1 MEQRK
6 VPFTREAEQSVLGAM
21 MLDGEV
27 VSLAMEHLTPEDFY
41 LPQHQV
47 LYTAMRTLYETG
59 KPIDLVTAMD
69 ALAARGTLEGVG
81 GIAYLTELQ
90 MMVPATANAG
100 EYIRLVEEKALL
112 RKLIGAAGKIDA
124 AAHDA
129 PEGPAPVMEM
139 AEKEIFN
146 LSLSRS
152 KDAFVHIRPTLVE
165 VYSQLEQTFANK
177 DRITGLST
185 GFTLLDNMTSG
196 LHPAEMIL
204 VAARPSMG
212 KTAFVMNVAQHVA
225 LHEKVPVAVFSLEMS
240 REQLVNRLLCAESMV
255 SLQKARTGDL
265 SHEDWKK
272 LVMGMS
278 SLSTAPVFI
287 DDTPGITLGEMRS
300 KCRRLKLEH
309 GLGLIVIDYL
319 QLMSGGGKG
328 DNRQQEISE
337 ISRGLKILSREMS
350 CPVIALSQ
358 LSRAPEQRPNH
369 RPILSDLRESGAI
382 EQDADIVMF
391 LYRDAYYNKDNPD
404 SDVPE
409 NVAELSIAKQRNGP
423 TGTIKLCWLGEY
435 TRFTNLGPDQAP
447 M

>member
-1 MEQRK
+1 MNQRK
-6 VPFTREAEQSVLGAM
+6 VPHSREAEQSVLGAM
-21 MLDGEV
+21 MLDAEV
-27 VSLAMEHLTPEDFY
+27 VARAVEHLTNEDFY

-47 LYTAMRTLYETG
+47 LYAAMRTLYEAG
-59 KPIDLVTAMD
+59 KPIDLVTTMD

-81 GIAYLTELQ
+81 GIGYLSELQ
-90 MMVPATANAG
+90 TLVPSTANAG

-112 RKLIGAAGKIDA
+112 RKLITAASKIDEA
-124 AAHDA
+124 SHNA
-129 PEGPAPVMEM
+129 PEGPAPVMEL

-146 LSLSRS
+146 LSLSRA
-152 KDAFVHIRPTLVE
+152 KDSFVHIRPTLVE

-212 KTAFVMNVAQHVA
+212 KTAFVMNIVQHVA
-225 LHEKVPVAVFSLEMS
+225 LREKVPVGVFSLEMS
-240 REQLVNRLLCAESMV
+240 REQLVNRMLCAESMV

-287 DDTPGITLGEMRS
+287 DDTPGITVGEMRS

-309 GLGLIVIDYL
+309 GLGLVVIDYL
-319 QLMSGGGKG
+319 QLMSGGGKS

-337 ISRGLKILSREMS
+337 ISRSLKILSREMH

-382 EQDADIVMF
+382 EQDADLVMF

-435 TRFTNLGPDQAP
+435 TRFTNLGPEHGA

>member
-1 MEQRK
+1 MEQRR
-6 VPFTREAEQSVLGAM
+6 VPHSREAEQSVLGAM
-21 MLDGEV
+21 LLDAEV
-27 VSLAMEHLTPEDFY
+27 VARAVEHLAAEDFY

-47 LYTAMRTLYETG
+47 LYAAMRTLYETG

-81 GIAYLTELQ
+81 GIGYLTELQ
-90 MMVPATANAG
+90 MLVPSTANAG
-100 EYIRLVEEKALL
+100 EYIRLVEEKSLL
-112 RKLIGAAGKIDA
+112 RKLIAAGGKISA

-146 LSLSRS
+146 LSLSRA

-212 KTAFVMNVAQHVA
+212 KTAFVMNIAQHVA
-225 LHEKVPVAVFSLEMS
+225 LREKVPVGVFSLEMS
-240 REQLVNRLLCAESMV
+240 REQLVNRMLCAESMV

-278 SLSTAPVFI
+278 SLSTAPVYI
-287 DDTPGITLGEMRS
+287 DDTPGITVGEMRS

-309 GLGLIVIDYL
+309 GLGLIIIDYL

-337 ISRGLKILSREMS
+337 ISRSLKILSREMQ

-382 EQDADIVMF
+382 EQDADLVMF

-435 TRFTNLGPDQAP
+435 TRFTNLGPDQRP